1 MGRIFDPENGFFSFI
16 SQIMDVVALSLLWLV
31 CSLPV
36 VTIGPATAALYY
48 CVVKCVRRG
57 ENRIFSNFKAAFLEN
72 LKTGIIL
79 TVILLPLAYLLLC
92 GARLMWLAAA
102 GGDAVAGVMG
112 GAYLLALCLP
122 MGVLFLTFPLLSR
135 FTYGVKDCLWTA
147 FQLCLRHL
155 PSTLL
160 LVLIDGALIWVSIQ
174 FWIFLPMLL
183 TPAVAALLSSLLLE
197 RIFRKYTPAETGD
210 DQEQPWYLK

>member
-31 CSLPV
+31 CSLPL

-57 ENRIFSNFKAAFLEN
+57 ENKVFANFKAAFREN
-72 LKTGIIL
+72 LKTGMIL

-92 GARLMWLAAA
+92 GAWLMWLAAA
-102 GGDAVAGVMG
+102 GGDTFAGVMG
-112 GAYLLALCLP
+112 GAYLLALFLP
-122 MGVLFLTFPLLSR
+122 LGVLFIAFPLLSR

-147 FQLCLRHL
+147 LQLTIRHF
-155 PSTLL
+155 PSAIL
-160 LVLIDGALIWVSIQ
+160 LVVINGTMIWVSLQ
-174 FWIFLPMLL
+174 FWLFFPFLLSPG
-183 TPAVAALLSSLLLE
+183 VAALLSSLFLE
-197 RIFRKYTPAETGD
+197 RIFKKYTPR
-210 DQEQPWYLK
+210 QEGEEDQPWYLK